1 MLVRDRSLSTVPL
14 LCLALLALLPRL
26 ANLGGFSLWLDEI
39 IETNQAS
46 GSFLEMLAA
55 LRADA
60 VHPPLEGVIA
70 WVGLQAGLG
79 ETARRLIPIAF
90 GVGTILV
97 VARWAARR
105 FGRLEGLLVG
115 TAMALAPFHVHY
127 SQELRPYALALFCA
141 ALSLT
146 AADRL
151 IDAVDARRVVGFF
164 FAVLATLYTHYLS
177 AAILVPLVWLV
188 LERAFV
194 RTPLLGPPP
203 QGGRRALR
211 REVGDEGTAGSLHF
225 EEGSPSA
232 EGALPP
238 CWGGQQGG
246 SLERPPRPLLL
257 ASPLFALGWAL
268 AYAPWI
274 SVMLDARQQ
283 RMQRPATRWHLGSLC
298 ERWHEL
304 TFGTESHALCW
315 TGLLALVLVG
325 IGIRRAARS
334 AEGRAVIAG
343 ALAGTVGVEIVLQ
356 LSRHWSEARY
366 MLVGWLFL
374 AVLLGLGLAEICRF
388 LRALAI
394 RPALKVELQ
403 CALLGTFALAAGT
416 GIVWDYAHRSDWL
429 WAARVIVASSRPG
442 EPVFALNASTEIC
455 LAHYLPRAAGSR
467 RPPELIPL
475 DGSVARLGAA
485 WPARGSALLV
495 RRGRGRGGE
504 VIQAVRSAVLLAEDP
519 PTQVKIWLLGPDER
533 LRAFPG
539 KAETT
544 RASERPE
551 PPRKLP
557 ARLRPRPERW
567 EPLSRFLLGF
577 L

>member
-1 MLVRDRSLSTVPL
+1 MLVRNRSLSAVPL
-14 LCLALLALLPRL
+14 VCLALLALLPRL
-26 ANLGGFSLWLDEI
+26 ANLGTFSLWLDEI

-46 GSFLEMLAA
+46 GSFLEMLAT

-70 WVGLQAGLG
+70 WLGLHAGLG

-105 FGRLEGLLVG
+105 FGRLEGLLAG
-115 TAMALAPFHVHY
+115 AAMALAPFHVHY

-141 ALSLT
+141 ALSLS

-151 IDAVDARRVVGFF
+151 LDSIDARRVAGVF

-177 AAILVPLVWLV
+177 AAILVPLAWLAI
-188 LERAFV
+188 ERAMR
-194 RTPLLGPPP
+194 RTPLLDPPP
-203 QGGRRALR
+203 QGGRRALL
-211 REVGDEGTAGSLHF
+211 EGSLPS
-225 EEGSPSA
+225 EERPNLGQAS
-232 EGALPP
+232 LPP
-238 CWGGQQGG
+238 CGGGQEGG
-246 SLERPPRPLLL
+246 SPQRRARRLLA
-257 ASPLFALGWAL
+257 ASPLFALGWFF

-274 SVMLDARQQ
+274 SAMLDARHQ
-283 RMQRPATRWHLGSLC
+283 RMQRPATRWHFGSLF

-304 TFGTESHALCW
+304 TFGTESHALGW
-315 TGLLALVLVG
+315 TGLLALVLIS
-325 IGIRRAARS
+325 IGIRRAVRS

-343 ALAGTVGVEIVLQ
+343 AVAGTVGVEMVLQ

-366 MLVGWLFL
+366 MLIGWLFL
-374 AVLLGLGLAEICRF
+374 AVLLGLGLAECCRF

-394 RPALKVELQ
+394 RPALRVELQ
-403 CALLGTFALAAGT
+403 CALLGAFALAACT

-455 LAHYLPRAAGSR
+455 LAHYLPQAARSR
-467 RPPELIPL
+467 RAPALIPL
-475 DGSVARLGAA
+475 DGSVARLGAN
-485 WPARGSALLV
+485 WPAKSCALLV
-495 RRGRGRGGE
+495 RRGRGRGAE

-519 PTQVKIWLLGPDER
+519 PTQVKIWLLGPNER
-533 LRAFPG
+533 RRAFPS
-539 KAETT
+539 KAGAV
-544 RASERPE
+544 RASDRSE
-551 PPRKLP
+551 PPRKVP

-567 EPLSRFLLGF
+567 EPLSRFLLGS